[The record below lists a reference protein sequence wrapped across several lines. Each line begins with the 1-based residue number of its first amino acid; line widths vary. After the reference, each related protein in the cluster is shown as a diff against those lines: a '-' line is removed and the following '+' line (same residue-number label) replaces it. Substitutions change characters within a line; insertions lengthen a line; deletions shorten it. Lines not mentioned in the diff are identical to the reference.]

1 MKPLVSIIMGS
12 TSDLPVMEKACKW
25 LNDNQIPF
33 EVNALSAHRTPD
45 AVESFAKGAKERGVK
60 VIIAAAGMAAALP
73 GVIAASTPLP
83 VIGVPIK
90 GMLDGLDAMLSIIQM
105 PPGIPVATVGVNAA
119 QNAAIL
125 AADSLLIHLYRLCQG
140 WTSHELGRKERRL
153 VPYII
158 SIVCYFACFF
168 WMEYRNTPRVI
179 SIIVVVALTIQMVCA
194 LINIWWKISTH
205 TAAIGGVAGGLVSYS
220 IAFSFN
226 PLWWLCFVLILA
238 GAVGTARMILRQHS
252 LSQVV
257 TGFLVGAACAILVI

>member
-1 MKPLVSIIMGS
+1 MKEKNIIFTARIMSMIFTPFYLPIVGLIALFIFSYMSLLPMTYKLV
-12 TSDLPVMEKACKW
+12 
-25 LNDNQIPF
+25 
-33 EVNALSAHRTPD
+33 
-45 AVESFAKGAKERGVK
+45 
-60 VIIAAAGMAAALP
+60 
-73 GVIAASTPLP
+73 
-83 VIGVPIK
+83 
-90 GMLDGLDAMLSIIQM
+90 MLAMVYLLTV
-105 PPGIPVATVGVNAA
+105 VAP
-119 QNAAIL
+119 
-125 AADSLLIHLYRLCQG
+125 SLLIHLYRLCQG

-194 LINIWWKISTH
+194 LINVWWKISTH

-257 TGFLVGAACAILVI
+257 TGFLIGAACAILVI

>member
-1 MKPLVSIIMGS
+1 MKEKNIIFTARIMSLIFTPFYLPIVGLIALFIFSYMSLLPMMYKLV
-12 TSDLPVMEKACKW
+12 
-25 LNDNQIPF
+25 
-33 EVNALSAHRTPD
+33 
-45 AVESFAKGAKERGVK
+45 
-60 VIIAAAGMAAALP
+60 
-73 GVIAASTPLP
+73 
-83 VIGVPIK
+83 
-90 GMLDGLDAMLSIIQM
+90 MLAMVYLLTV
-105 PPGIPVATVGVNAA
+105 VAP
-119 QNAAIL
+119 
-125 AADSLLIHLYRLCQG
+125 SLLIHLYRLCQG

>member
-1 MKPLVSIIMGS
+1 MKEKNIIFTARIMSMIFTPFYLPIVGLIALFIFSYMSLLPMMYKLV
-12 TSDLPVMEKACKW
+12 
-25 LNDNQIPF
+25 
-33 EVNALSAHRTPD
+33 
-45 AVESFAKGAKERGVK
+45 
-60 VIIAAAGMAAALP
+60 
-73 GVIAASTPLP
+73 
-83 VIGVPIK
+83 
-90 GMLDGLDAMLSIIQM
+90 MLAMVYLLTV
-105 PPGIPVATVGVNAA
+105 VAP
-119 QNAAIL
+119 
-125 AADSLLIHLYRLCQG
+125 SLLIHLYRLYQG

-205 TAAIGGVAGGLVSYS
+205 TAAIGGVAGGLISYS

-252 LSQVV
+252 LSQVIG
-257 TGFLVGAACAILVI
+257 GFLVGAACAILVI

>member
-1 MKPLVSIIMGS
+1 MKEKNIIFTARLMSMIFTPFYLPIVGLIALFIFSYMSLLPMTYKLV
-12 TSDLPVMEKACKW
+12 
-25 LNDNQIPF
+25 
-33 EVNALSAHRTPD
+33 
-45 AVESFAKGAKERGVK
+45 
-60 VIIAAAGMAAALP
+60 
-73 GVIAASTPLP
+73 
-83 VIGVPIK
+83 
-90 GMLDGLDAMLSIIQM
+90 MLAMVYLLTV
-105 PPGIPVATVGVNAA
+105 VAP
-119 QNAAIL
+119 
-125 AADSLLIHLYRLCQG
+125 SLLIHLYRLCQG

-194 LINIWWKISTH
+194 LINVWWKISTH

>member
-1 MKPLVSIIMGS
+1 MKEKNIIFTARIMSMIFTPFYLPIVGLIALFIFSYMSLLPMMYKLV
-12 TSDLPVMEKACKW
+12 
-25 LNDNQIPF
+25 
-33 EVNALSAHRTPD
+33 
-45 AVESFAKGAKERGVK
+45 
-60 VIIAAAGMAAALP
+60 
-73 GVIAASTPLP
+73 
-83 VIGVPIK
+83 
-90 GMLDGLDAMLSIIQM
+90 MLAMVYLLTV
-105 PPGIPVATVGVNAA
+105 VAP
-119 QNAAIL
+119 
-125 AADSLLIHLYRLCQG
+125 SLLIHLYRLCQG

-205 TAAIGGVAGGLVSYS
+205 TAAIGGVAGTLVSYS
-220 IAFSFN
+220 MAFSFN

-252 LSQVV
+252 LSQVIG
-257 TGFLVGAACAILVI
+257 GFLVGAACAILVI

>member
-1 MKPLVSIIMGS
+1 MKEKNIIFTARIMSMIFTPFYLPIVGLIALFIFSYMSLLPMMYKLV
-12 TSDLPVMEKACKW
+12 
-25 LNDNQIPF
+25 
-33 EVNALSAHRTPD
+33 
-45 AVESFAKGAKERGVK
+45 
-60 VIIAAAGMAAALP
+60 
-73 GVIAASTPLP
+73 
-83 VIGVPIK
+83 
-90 GMLDGLDAMLSIIQM
+90 MLAMVYLLTV
-105 PPGIPVATVGVNAA
+105 VAP
-119 QNAAIL
+119 
-125 AADSLLIHLYRLCQG
+125 SLLIHLYRLCQG

-194 LINIWWKISTH
+194 LINVWWKISTH

-257 TGFLVGAACAILVI
+257 TGFLVGAACAVLVI

>member
-1 MKPLVSIIMGS
+1 MKEKNIIFTARIMSMIFTPFYLPIVGLIALFIFSYMSLLPMIYKLV
-12 TSDLPVMEKACKW
+12 
-25 LNDNQIPF
+25 
-33 EVNALSAHRTPD
+33 
-45 AVESFAKGAKERGVK
+45 
-60 VIIAAAGMAAALP
+60 
-73 GVIAASTPLP
+73 
-83 VIGVPIK
+83 
-90 GMLDGLDAMLSIIQM
+90 MLAMVYLLTV
-105 PPGIPVATVGVNAA
+105 VAP
-119 QNAAIL
+119 
-125 AADSLLIHLYRLCQG
+125 SLLIHLYRLCQG

-168 WMEYRNTPRVI
+168 WLEYRNTPRVI

-257 TGFLVGAACAILVI
+257 TGFLVGVACAILVI

>member
-1 MKPLVSIIMGS
+1 MKEKNIIFTARIMSMIFTPFYLPIVGLIALFIFSYMSLLPMMYKLV
-12 TSDLPVMEKACKW
+12 
-25 LNDNQIPF
+25 
-33 EVNALSAHRTPD
+33 
-45 AVESFAKGAKERGVK
+45 
-60 VIIAAAGMAAALP
+60 
-73 GVIAASTPLP
+73 
-83 VIGVPIK
+83 
-90 GMLDGLDAMLSIIQM
+90 MLAMVYLL
-105 PPGIPVATVGVNAA
+105 TVVGP
-119 QNAAIL
+119 
-125 AADSLLIHLYRLCQG
+125 SLLIHLYRLCQG

-205 TAAIGGVAGGLVSYS
+205 TAAIGGVAGGLISYS

-257 TGFLVGAACAILVI
+257 GGFLIGAACAILVI

>member
-1 MKPLVSIIMGS
+1 MKEKNIIFTARIMSMIFTPFYLPIVGLIALFIFSYMSLLPMMYKLV
-12 TSDLPVMEKACKW
+12 
-25 LNDNQIPF
+25 
-33 EVNALSAHRTPD
+33 
-45 AVESFAKGAKERGVK
+45 
-60 VIIAAAGMAAALP
+60 
-73 GVIAASTPLP
+73 
-83 VIGVPIK
+83 
-90 GMLDGLDAMLSIIQM
+90 MLAIVYLLTV
-105 PPGIPVATVGVNAA
+105 VAP
-119 QNAAIL
+119 
-125 AADSLLIHLYRLCQG
+125 SLLIHLYRLCQG

-257 TGFLVGAACAILVI
+257 TGFLIGAACAILVI

>member
-1 MKPLVSIIMGS
+1 MKEKNIIFTARIMSMIFTPFYLPIVGLIALFIFSYMSLLPMIYKLV
-12 TSDLPVMEKACKW
+12 
-25 LNDNQIPF
+25 
-33 EVNALSAHRTPD
+33 
-45 AVESFAKGAKERGVK
+45 
-60 VIIAAAGMAAALP
+60 
-73 GVIAASTPLP
+73 
-83 VIGVPIK
+83 
-90 GMLDGLDAMLSIIQM
+90 MLAMVYLLTV
-105 PPGIPVATVGVNAA
+105 VAP
-119 QNAAIL
+119 
-125 AADSLLIHLYRLCQG
+125 SLLIHLYRLCQG

-168 WMEYRNTPRVI
+168 WMEYRHTPRVI

-257 TGFLVGAACAILVI
+257 TGFLVGVACAILVI

>member
-1 MKPLVSIIMGS
+1 MKEKNIIFTARIMSMIFTPFYLPIVGLIALFIFSYMSLLPMMYKLV
-12 TSDLPVMEKACKW
+12 
-25 LNDNQIPF
+25 
-33 EVNALSAHRTPD
+33 
-45 AVESFAKGAKERGVK
+45 
-60 VIIAAAGMAAALP
+60 
-73 GVIAASTPLP
+73 
-83 VIGVPIK
+83 
-90 GMLDGLDAMLSIIQM
+90 MLAMVCLLTV
-105 PPGIPVATVGVNAA
+105 VAP
-119 QNAAIL
+119 
-125 AADSLLIHLYRLCQG
+125 SLLIHLYRLCQG

-194 LINIWWKISTH
+194 LINVWWKISTH

>member
-1 MKPLVSIIMGS
+1 MKEKNIIFTARIMSMIFTPFYLPIVGLIALFIFSYMSLLPMMYKLV
-12 TSDLPVMEKACKW
+12 
-25 LNDNQIPF
+25 
-33 EVNALSAHRTPD
+33 
-45 AVESFAKGAKERGVK
+45 
-60 VIIAAAGMAAALP
+60 
-73 GVIAASTPLP
+73 
-83 VIGVPIK
+83 
-90 GMLDGLDAMLSIIQM
+90 MLAMVYLLTV
-105 PPGIPVATVGVNAA
+105 VAP
-119 QNAAIL
+119 
-125 AADSLLIHLYRLCQG
+125 SLLIHLYRLCQG

-252 LSQVV
+252 RSQVV

>member
-1 MKPLVSIIMGS
+1 MKEKNIIFTARIMSMIFTPFYLPIVGLIALFIFSYMSLLTMMYKLV
-12 TSDLPVMEKACKW
+12 
-25 LNDNQIPF
+25 
-33 EVNALSAHRTPD
+33 
-45 AVESFAKGAKERGVK
+45 
-60 VIIAAAGMAAALP
+60 
-73 GVIAASTPLP
+73 
-83 VIGVPIK
+83 
-90 GMLDGLDAMLSIIQM
+90 MLAMVYLLTV
-105 PPGIPVATVGVNAA
+105 VAP
-119 QNAAIL
+119 
-125 AADSLLIHLYRLCQG
+125 SLLIHLYRLCQG

-205 TAAIGGVAGGLVSYS
+205 TAAIGGVAGGLISYS

-257 TGFLVGAACAILVI
+257 GGFLVGAACAILVI

>member
-1 MKPLVSIIMGS
+1 MKEKNIIFTARIMSMIFTPFYLPIVGLIALFIFSYMSLLPMMYKLV
-12 TSDLPVMEKACKW
+12 
-25 LNDNQIPF
+25 
-33 EVNALSAHRTPD
+33 
-45 AVESFAKGAKERGVK
+45 
-60 VIIAAAGMAAALP
+60 
-73 GVIAASTPLP
+73 
-83 VIGVPIK
+83 
-90 GMLDGLDAMLSIIQM
+90 MLAMVYLLTV
-105 PPGIPVATVGVNAA
+105 VAP
-119 QNAAIL
+119 
-125 AADSLLIHLYRLCQG
+125 SLLIHLYRLCQG

-205 TAAIGGVAGGLVSYS
+205 TAAIGGVAGGLISYS

-226 PLWWLCFVLILA
+226 PLWWLCFVLILT

-252 LSQVV
+252 LSQVIG
-257 TGFLVGAACAILVI
+257 GFLVGAACAILVI

>member
-1 MKPLVSIIMGS
+1 MKEKNIIFTARIMSMIFTPFYLPIVGLIALFIFSYMSLLPMMYKLV
-12 TSDLPVMEKACKW
+12 
-25 LNDNQIPF
+25 
-33 EVNALSAHRTPD
+33 
-45 AVESFAKGAKERGVK
+45 
-60 VIIAAAGMAAALP
+60 
-73 GVIAASTPLP
+73 
-83 VIGVPIK
+83 
-90 GMLDGLDAMLSIIQM
+90 MLAMVYLLTV
-105 PPGIPVATVGVNAA
+105 VAP
-119 QNAAIL
+119 
-125 AADSLLIHLYRLCQG
+125 SLLIHLYRLCQG

-205 TAAIGGVAGGLVSYS
+205 TAAIGGVAGGLISYS
-220 IAFSFN
+220 IVFSFN

-252 LSQVV
+252 LSQVIG
-257 TGFLVGAACAILVI
+257 GFLVGAACAILVI

>member
-1 MKPLVSIIMGS
+1 MKEKNIIFTARIMSMIFTPFYLPIVGLIALFIFSYMSLLPMMYKLV
-12 TSDLPVMEKACKW
+12 
-25 LNDNQIPF
+25 
-33 EVNALSAHRTPD
+33 
-45 AVESFAKGAKERGVK
+45 
-60 VIIAAAGMAAALP
+60 
-73 GVIAASTPLP
+73 
-83 VIGVPIK
+83 
-90 GMLDGLDAMLSIIQM
+90 MLAMVYLLTV
-105 PPGIPVATVGVNAA
+105 VAP
-119 QNAAIL
+119 
-125 AADSLLIHLYRLCQG
+125 SLLIHLYRLCQG

-194 LINIWWKISTH
+194 LINVWWKISTH

>member
-1 MKPLVSIIMGS
+1 MKEKNIIFTARIMSMIFTPFYLPIVGLIALFIFSYMSLLPMMYKLV
-12 TSDLPVMEKACKW
+12 
-25 LNDNQIPF
+25 
-33 EVNALSAHRTPD
+33 
-45 AVESFAKGAKERGVK
+45 
-60 VIIAAAGMAAALP
+60 
-73 GVIAASTPLP
+73 
-83 VIGVPIK
+83 
-90 GMLDGLDAMLSIIQM
+90 MLAMVYLLTV
-105 PPGIPVATVGVNAA
+105 VAP
-119 QNAAIL
+119 
-125 AADSLLIHLYRLCQG
+125 SLLIHLYRLCQG

-205 TAAIGGVAGGLVSYS
+205 TAAIGGVAGGLISYS

-257 TGFLVGAACAILVI
+257 GGFLVGAACAILVI

>member
-1 MKPLVSIIMGS
+1 MKEKNIIFTARIMSMIFTPFYLPIVGLITLFIFSYMSLLPMMYKLV
-12 TSDLPVMEKACKW
+12 
-25 LNDNQIPF
+25 
-33 EVNALSAHRTPD
+33 
-45 AVESFAKGAKERGVK
+45 
-60 VIIAAAGMAAALP
+60 
-73 GVIAASTPLP
+73 
-83 VIGVPIK
+83 
-90 GMLDGLDAMLSIIQM
+90 MLAMVYLLTV
-105 PPGIPVATVGVNAA
+105 VAP
-119 QNAAIL
+119 
-125 AADSLLIHLYRLCQG
+125 SLLIHLYRLCQG

-179 SIIVVVALTIQMVCA
+179 SIIVVVALTIQMICA

-257 TGFLVGAACAILVI
+257 GGFLVGAACAILVI

>member
-1 MKPLVSIIMGS
+1 MKEKNIIFTARIMSMIFTPFYLPIVGLIALFIFSYMSLLPMMYKLV
-12 TSDLPVMEKACKW
+12 
-25 LNDNQIPF
+25 
-33 EVNALSAHRTPD
+33 
-45 AVESFAKGAKERGVK
+45 
-60 VIIAAAGMAAALP
+60 
-73 GVIAASTPLP
+73 
-83 VIGVPIK
+83 
-90 GMLDGLDAMLSIIQM
+90 MLAMVYLLTV
-105 PPGIPVATVGVNAA
+105 VAP
-119 QNAAIL
+119 
-125 AADSLLIHLYRLCQG
+125 SLLIHLYRLCQG

-205 TAAIGGVAGGLVSYS
+205 TAAIGGVAGGLISYS

-226 PLWWLCFVLILA
+226 PLWSLCFVLILA

-252 LSQVV
+252 LSQVIG
-257 TGFLVGAACAILVI
+257 GFLVGAACAILVI

>member
-1 MKPLVSIIMGS
+1 MKEKNIIFTARIMSMIFTPFYLPIVGLIALFIFSYMSLLPMMYKLV
-12 TSDLPVMEKACKW
+12 
-25 LNDNQIPF
+25 
-33 EVNALSAHRTPD
+33 
-45 AVESFAKGAKERGVK
+45 
-60 VIIAAAGMAAALP
+60 
-73 GVIAASTPLP
+73 
-83 VIGVPIK
+83 
-90 GMLDGLDAMLSIIQM
+90 MLAMVYLLTV
-105 PPGIPVATVGVNAA
+105 VAP
-119 QNAAIL
+119 
-125 AADSLLIHLYRLCQG
+125 SLLIHLYRLCQG

-205 TAAIGGVAGGLVSYS
+205 TAAIGGVAGGLISYS

-252 LSQVV
+252 LSQVIG
-257 TGFLVGAACAILVI
+257 GFLVGAACAILVI

>member
-1 MKPLVSIIMGS
+1 MKEKNIIFTARIMSMIFTPFYLPIVGLIALFIFSYMSLLPMMYKLV
-12 TSDLPVMEKACKW
+12 
-25 LNDNQIPF
+25 
-33 EVNALSAHRTPD
+33 
-45 AVESFAKGAKERGVK
+45 
-60 VIIAAAGMAAALP
+60 
-73 GVIAASTPLP
+73 
-83 VIGVPIK
+83 
-90 GMLDGLDAMLSIIQM
+90 MLAMVYLLTV
-105 PPGIPVATVGVNAA
+105 VAP
-119 QNAAIL
+119 
-125 AADSLLIHLYRLCQG
+125 SLLIHLYRLCQG

-179 SIIVVVALTIQMVCA
+179 SIIVVVALTIQMACA

-205 TAAIGGVAGGLVSYS
+205 TAAIGGVAGGLISYS

-252 LSQVV
+252 LSQVIG
-257 TGFLVGAACAILVI
+257 GFLVGAACAILVI

>member
-1 MKPLVSIIMGS
+1 MKEKNIIFTARIMSMIFTPFYLPIVGLIALFIFSYMSLLPMMYKLV
-12 TSDLPVMEKACKW
+12 
-25 LNDNQIPF
+25 
-33 EVNALSAHRTPD
+33 
-45 AVESFAKGAKERGVK
+45 
-60 VIIAAAGMAAALP
+60 
-73 GVIAASTPLP
+73 
-83 VIGVPIK
+83 
-90 GMLDGLDAMLSIIQM
+90 MLAMVYLLTV
-105 PPGIPVATVGVNAA
+105 VAP
-119 QNAAIL
+119 
-125 AADSLLIHLYRLCQG
+125 SLLIHLYRLCQG

-158 SIVCYFACFF
+158 SIVCYFTCFF

>member
-1 MKPLVSIIMGS
+1 MKEKNIIFTARIMSMIFTPFYLPIVGLIALFIFSYMSLLPMMYKLV
-12 TSDLPVMEKACKW
+12 
-25 LNDNQIPF
+25 
-33 EVNALSAHRTPD
+33 
-45 AVESFAKGAKERGVK
+45 
-60 VIIAAAGMAAALP
+60 
-73 GVIAASTPLP
+73 
-83 VIGVPIK
+83 
-90 GMLDGLDAMLSIIQM
+90 MLAMMYLLTV
-105 PPGIPVATVGVNAA
+105 VAP
-119 QNAAIL
+119 
-125 AADSLLIHLYRLCQG
+125 SLLIHLYRLCQG

-168 WMEYRNTPRVI
+168 WLEYRNTPRVI

>member
-1 MKPLVSIIMGS
+1 MKEKNIIFTARIMSMIFTPFYLPIVGLIALFIFSYMSLLPMMYKLV
-12 TSDLPVMEKACKW
+12 
-25 LNDNQIPF
+25 
-33 EVNALSAHRTPD
+33 
-45 AVESFAKGAKERGVK
+45 
-60 VIIAAAGMAAALP
+60 
-73 GVIAASTPLP
+73 
-83 VIGVPIK
+83 
-90 GMLDGLDAMLSIIQM
+90 MLAMVYLLTV
-105 PPGIPVATVGVNAA
+105 VAP
-119 QNAAIL
+119 
-125 AADSLLIHLYRLCQG
+125 SLLIHLYRLCQG

-179 SIIVVVALTIQMVCA
+179 SIIVVVALTIQIVCA

-257 TGFLVGAACAILVI
+257 GGFLVGAACAILVI

>member
-1 MKPLVSIIMGS
+1 MKEKNIIFTARIMSMIFTPFYLPIVGLIALFIFSYMSLLPMMYKLV
-12 TSDLPVMEKACKW
+12 
-25 LNDNQIPF
+25 
-33 EVNALSAHRTPD
+33 
-45 AVESFAKGAKERGVK
+45 
-60 VIIAAAGMAAALP
+60 
-73 GVIAASTPLP
+73 
-83 VIGVPIK
+83 
-90 GMLDGLDAMLSIIQM
+90 MLAMVYLLTV
-105 PPGIPVATVGVNAA
+105 VAP
-119 QNAAIL
+119 
-125 AADSLLIHLYRLCQG
+125 SLLIHLYRLCQG

-168 WMEYRNTPRVI
+168 WMEFRNTPRVI

>member
-1 MKPLVSIIMGS
+1 MKEKNIIFTARIMSMIFTPFYLPIVGLIALFIFSYMSLLPMMYKLV
-12 TSDLPVMEKACKW
+12 
-25 LNDNQIPF
+25 
-33 EVNALSAHRTPD
+33 
-45 AVESFAKGAKERGVK
+45 
-60 VIIAAAGMAAALP
+60 
-73 GVIAASTPLP
+73 
-83 VIGVPIK
+83 
-90 GMLDGLDAMLSIIQM
+90 MLAMVYLLTV
-105 PPGIPVATVGVNAA
+105 VAP
-119 QNAAIL
+119 
-125 AADSLLIHLYRLCQG
+125 SLLIHLYRLCQG

-179 SIIVVVALTIQMVCA
+179 SIIVVAALTIQMVCA

-257 TGFLVGAACAILVI
+257 GGFLVGAACAILVI

>member
-1 MKPLVSIIMGS
+1 MKEKNIIFTARLMSMIFTPFYLPIVGLIALFIFSYMSLLPMMYKLVMLAMVYLL
-12 TSDLPVMEKACKW
+12 TVMA
-25 LNDNQIPF
+25 P
-33 EVNALSAHRTPD
+33 
-45 AVESFAKGAKERGVK
+45 
-60 VIIAAAGMAAALP
+60 
-73 GVIAASTPLP
+73 
-83 VIGVPIK
+83 
-90 GMLDGLDAMLSIIQM
+90 
-105 PPGIPVATVGVNAA
+105 
-119 QNAAIL
+119 
-125 AADSLLIHLYRLCQG
+125 SLLIHLYRLCQG

-194 LINIWWKISTH
+194 LINVWWKISTH

-226 PLWWLCFVLILA
+226 PLWWLCVVLILA

-257 TGFLVGAACAILVI
+257 TGFLVGVACAILVI

>member
-1 MKPLVSIIMGS
+1 MKEKNIIFTARIMSMIFTPFYLPIVGLIALFIFSYMSLLPMMYKLV
-12 TSDLPVMEKACKW
+12 
-25 LNDNQIPF
+25 
-33 EVNALSAHRTPD
+33 
-45 AVESFAKGAKERGVK
+45 
-60 VIIAAAGMAAALP
+60 
-73 GVIAASTPLP
+73 
-83 VIGVPIK
+83 
-90 GMLDGLDAMLSIIQM
+90 MLAMVYLLTV
-105 PPGIPVATVGVNAA
+105 VAP
-119 QNAAIL
+119 
-125 AADSLLIHLYRLCQG
+125 SLLIHLYRLCQG

-205 TAAIGGVAGGLVSYS
+205 TAAIGGVAGGPVSYS

-257 TGFLVGAACAILVI
+257 TGFLVGVACAILVI

>member
-1 MKPLVSIIMGS
+1 MKEKNIIFTARIMS
-12 TSDLPVMEKACKW
+12 MIFTPFYLPIVG
-25 LNDNQIPF
+25 LI
-33 EVNALSAHRTPD
+33 ALFIFSYM
-45 AVESFAKGAKERGVK
+45 SL
-60 VIIAAAGMAAALP
+60 LP
-73 GVIAASTPLP
+73 MMYKLM
-83 VIGVPIK
+83 
-90 GMLDGLDAMLSIIQM
+90 MLAMVYLLTV
-105 PPGIPVATVGVNAA
+105 VAP
-119 QNAAIL
+119 
-125 AADSLLIHLYRLCQG
+125 SLLIHLYRLCQG

-205 TAAIGGVAGGLVSYS
+205 TAAIGGVAGGLISYS

-252 LSQVV
+252 LSQVIG
-257 TGFLVGAACAILVI
+257 GFLVGAACAILVI

>member
-1 MKPLVSIIMGS
+1 MKEKNIIFTARIMSMIFTPFYLPIVGLIALFIFSYMSLLPMMYKLV
-12 TSDLPVMEKACKW
+12 
-25 LNDNQIPF
+25 
-33 EVNALSAHRTPD
+33 
-45 AVESFAKGAKERGVK
+45 
-60 VIIAAAGMAAALP
+60 
-73 GVIAASTPLP
+73 
-83 VIGVPIK
+83 
-90 GMLDGLDAMLSIIQM
+90 MLAMVYLLTV
-105 PPGIPVATVGVNAA
+105 VAP
-119 QNAAIL
+119 
-125 AADSLLIHLYRLCQG
+125 SLLIHLYRLCQG

-179 SIIVVVALTIQMVCA
+179 SIIVVVALTIQMICA

>member
-1 MKPLVSIIMGS
+1 MKEKNIIFTARLMSMIFTPFYLPIVGLIALFIFSYMSLLPMMYKLV
-12 TSDLPVMEKACKW
+12 
-25 LNDNQIPF
+25 
-33 EVNALSAHRTPD
+33 
-45 AVESFAKGAKERGVK
+45 
-60 VIIAAAGMAAALP
+60 
-73 GVIAASTPLP
+73 
-83 VIGVPIK
+83 
-90 GMLDGLDAMLSIIQM
+90 MLAMVYLLTV
-105 PPGIPVATVGVNAA
+105 VAP
-119 QNAAIL
+119 
-125 AADSLLIHLYRLCQG
+125 SLLIHLYRLCQG

-257 TGFLVGAACAILVI
+257 GGFLVGAACAILVI

>member
-1 MKPLVSIIMGS
+1 MKEKNIIFTARIMSMIFTPFYLPIVGLIALFIFSYMSLLPMIYKLV
-12 TSDLPVMEKACKW
+12 
-25 LNDNQIPF
+25 
-33 EVNALSAHRTPD
+33 
-45 AVESFAKGAKERGVK
+45 
-60 VIIAAAGMAAALP
+60 
-73 GVIAASTPLP
+73 
-83 VIGVPIK
+83 
-90 GMLDGLDAMLSIIQM
+90 MLAMVYLLTV
-105 PPGIPVATVGVNAA
+105 VAP
-119 QNAAIL
+119 
-125 AADSLLIHLYRLCQG
+125 SLLIHLYRLCQG

-205 TAAIGGVAGGLVSYS
+205 TAAIGDVAGGLVSYS

-257 TGFLVGAACAILVI
+257 TGFLVGVACAILVI